1 LHKSHNSLIRTIYG
15 ATSQV
20 SDQLEYDLL
29 MIRNEA
35 RKVLVKVLEY
45 SLRGHVK
52 DREKAMEGVR
62 ALHTS
67 QLNFVIDRMVVDFVK
82 IDGSFVRTMLEDEMD
97 GAIVEAINTIGHIA
111 GSQTIAEFVENDAVL
126 KQITDLGVDF
136 AQGWAVDYPQPLL
149 INP

>member
-1 LHKSHNSLIRTIYG
+1 
-15 ATSQV
+15 
-20 SDQLEYDLL
+20 
-29 MIRNEA
+29 
-35 RKVLVKVLEY
+35 
-45 SLRGHVK
+45 
-52 DREKAMEGVR
+52 
-62 ALHTS
+62 
-67 QLNFVIDRMVVDFVK
+67 
-82 IDGSFVRTMLEDEMD
+82 MLEDEMD